1 MHFFA
6 GVEGSVHDLEVFRRT
21 LNDPYRLLED
31 HSNEPTK
38 ILADKGYISFN
49 DSLLVK
55 LVTAHKKRPHEFLSD
70 AQVRSNQRLSSAR
83 VVVQNYFGR
92 LATRFHI
99 MVRRWGFDDAFYLI
113 VFGICCAL
121 ANYDILLGGGALQS
135 AEGNQYGA
143 MLTRICT
150 KGKDSLPN
158 ARERMQRRPAHR
170 RSVREAQTTA
180 DREEAHD
187 REEDEQRAIAAFGH
201 PEDEGF
207 SEAED

>member
-6 GVEGSVHDLEVFRRT
+6 GVEGSVHDLEVFRKT
-21 LNDPYRLLED
+21 LNDLCRLLED
-31 HSNEPTK
+31 HPNEPTK
-38 ILADKGYISFN
+38 ILANKGYIGFN
-49 DSLLVK
+49 DSPLVK
-55 LVTAHKKRPHEFLSD
+55 LVTPHKKPPHVFLSN

-83 VVVQNYFGR
+83 VVENYFGR

-99 MVRRWGFDDAFYLI
+99 MVRRWGFDDAFYPI

-135 AEGNQYGA
+135 AKGDQYGA

-150 KGKDSLPN
+150 KGRDAVLN
-158 ARERMQRRPAHR
+158 ARERMQMRRAQG
-170 RSVREAQTTA
+170 RSARA

-187 REEDEQRAIAAFGH
+187 PEEDEQRVIAEFGH
-201 PEDEGF
+201 PEGEGS